1 MTRVI
6 HTADTHLGYRQYH
19 SPERQ
24 RDFLAAFERVVADA
38 VEDDVDAV
46 VHAGDLF
53 HDRRP
58 GLKDLQGTVAALRTL
73 ADAGIPFLAVVGNHE
88 GKRDGQW
95 LDLFE
100 DLGLATRL
108 DSEPHVVG
116 DTAFYGLDFV
126 PRSRREELD
135 YEFAAHD
142 AEYAMLVSHGLF
154 EPFAHAD
161 WDTER
166 LVEESTV
173 DFDALLLG
181 DNHAPGVEEVAG
193 TWVTYCGSTE
203 RASATERDDRGYNI
217 VATEE
222 GTVAISRR
230 AIPDTR
236 PFRFVD
242 VELKEGEGVERVREA
257 VREHDCE
264 DAVVVVT
271 VTGDGEPVSPA
282 PVEELAIDRGAL
294 VARVNDRREFDEE
307 HEVEVTFADPDEAV
321 RERVRELGLS
331 QAARDVDE
339 TVRASKVADSNVR
352 DSVKERVESLVDDG
366 DLDAF
371 EGVDGEDAVDEAESA
386 DDEPVEDESA
396 GEVTEDDP
404 SESEP
409 ASTDGGDAV
418 RVETESRTGSDDGN
432 EPVADTGDETDEPP
446 TGTDSQSSMEE
457 FL

>member
-6 HTADTHLGYRQYH
+6 HTGDTHLGYRQYH
-19 SPERQ
+19 SPDR
-24 RDFLAAFERVVADA
+24 RADFLRAFRRVVTDA
-38 VEDDVDAV
+38 IEDDVDAV

-58 GLKDLQGTVAALRTL
+58 GLQDLQGTVAALDDL

-108 DSEPHVVG
+108 GRDPHVIG

-126 PRSRREELD
+126 PRSRREDLD

-142 AEYAMLVSHGLF
+142 AEYALLVSHGLF

-166 LVEESTV
+166 LLAEATV
-173 DFDALLLG
+173 DFDAMLVG
-181 DNHAPGVEEVAG
+181 DNHAPGVEQVDG

-203 RASATERDDRGYNI
+203 RVSASERDDRGYNI
-217 VATEE
+217 VTTDDE
-222 GTVAISRR
+222 VAISRR
-230 AIPDTR
+230 GIPDTR

-242 VELKEGEGVERVREA
+242 VDLAPDEGVERVREA

-294 VARVNDRREFDEE
+294 VARVNDRREFDEDR
-307 HEVEVTFADPDEAV
+307 EVEVSFADPDEAV

-331 QAARDVDE
+331 RAARDVDE

-352 DSVKERVESLVDDG
+352 DSVKERVDALIDED

-371 EGVDGEDAVDEAESA
+371 EGVDGALADED
-386 DDEPVEDESA
+386 PVESDGTGAASA
-396 GEVTEDDP
+396 
-404 SESEP
+404 
-409 ASTDGGDAV
+409 DGGDAA
-418 RVETESRTGSDDGN
+418 GSDAAGSDAADRD
-432 EPVADTGDETDEPP
+432 EVAPEDEPSEDEP
-446 TGTDSQSSMEE
+446 TDGTDSQSSMEE